1 MLKQHSTGLIATVSD
16 PVKVREL
23 EKSLTI
29 SKIVDT
35 AVPMSVVSHNVNPGD
50 LERSLDIQL
59 TRLVQSLNLKWNIE
73 PPQIKLI
80 VEDLIE
86 KYKHEALEDFILIFK
101 KARQNEFGEIY
112 RLDSAVVFGWVDKYL
127 DEKYKVV
134 ESKLREEKDTW
145 KNESIRTQSDWLQLW
160 KEAIEKT
167 DAEGGPTRTLS
178 LNLTTL
184 SNVRAMTPSEI
195 EKEGQEKPKFKPYP
209 YTNAE
214 VYQRQLDERTRKG
227 REIWFAENYPGATP
241 KQLKEYLDSFE
252 R

>member
-35 AVPMSVVSHNVNPGD
+35 AIPMSIVSRNVSPGD

-80 VEDLIE
+80 VEDLID
-86 KYKHEALEDFILIFK
+86 KYKHETLEDFILIFK

-134 ESKLREEKDTW
+134 ESKLREEKDAW
-145 KNESIRTQSDWLQLW
+145 KNESIRTQADWLQVW

-167 DAEGGPTRTLS
+167 DSEGGPIRTLS

-184 SNVRAMTPSEI
+184 TNIRAMTEEEI
-195 EKEGQEKPKFKPYP
+195 KEEGQDKPKFKRYP
-209 YTNAE
+209 FTSE
-214 VYQRQLDERTRKG
+214 GYQKKIDESVRKG
-227 REIWFAENYPGATP
+227 RELWFRDHHPNAT
-241 KQLKEYLDSFE
+241 EIEVIDYLNSFE
-252 R
+252 L